1 MKVGDSEEKGWHYT
15 VNICGIGSPEPKRSR
30 NKKVK

>member
-15 VNICGIGSPEPKRSR
+15 APTLLKGLVSNR
-30 NKKVK
+30 NVQ